1 MCPDLAWGQLP
12 PSVLTCKPDQQTPP
26 GGDPAPRT
34 TRGLTAPPPAVPPL
48 SHPPLSWQTLHPQDY
63 IQGPWNLTLHTN
75 SQFFTNFRAGTTV
88 PVVSPRCQAHRASP
102 WLPWNETPLNEGGL
116 DPRLSAILPS
126 QGEWPSAH
134 PGLHH
139 EDASRTWRWA
149 SWRHSRVP
157 CRLASS
163 ALAMRP
169 PHWTHSIHI
178 AASILTV
185 IINSTLQLFVYSSQ
199 LYKYLS
205 PSHLRY
211 GDEDTETKIQQL
223 RNITHEQ
230 VRGAVCP
237 RDLSSS
243 PACLSL
249 DGGWLR
255 LSWESIQIYAG
266 KSDLLFAHSNYL

>member
-139 EDASRTWRWA
+139 EDWRPRGAPW
-149 SWRHSRVP
+149 
-157 CRLASS
+157 S
-163 ALAMRP
+163 APRGRQS
-169 PHWTHSIHI
+169 H
-178 AASILTV
+178 LTV
-185 IINSTLQLFVYSSQ
+185 GLLKTQPCPLQACILSTCNAPTTLDTLNTYCSFYFNSY
-199 LYKYLS
+199 Y
-205 PSHLRY
+205 
-211 GDEDTETKIQQL
+211 
-223 RNITHEQ
+223 
-230 VRGAVCP
+230 
-237 RDLSSS
+237 
-243 PACLSL
+243 
-249 DGGWLR
+249 
-255 LSWESIQIYAG
+255 
-266 KSDLLFAHSNYL
+266 